1 MKKIRILILIIFV
14 FLLVGCNVDSKN
26 YDFNFTIQENFINM
40 IVGEQYTLNYN
51 IENVENPNIK
61 YQYSL
66 DGIINI
72 EDNIISAISDG
83 EVLVTA
89 SLTNNN
95 ITKEVNFT
103 VSVERPIPETIEIN
117 KEIEIVLGETY
128 QLQWKVYPETA
139 SQDVLFQYLSR
150 NILEIDDNGLV
161 TTLGLGTTSVVI
173 SVMEDTRIK
182 TSVNITVIRP
192 AVESIK
198 TNTNIEINY
207 KESKKINYEVK
218 PVNSLQEV
226 IFESMNSDIATVD
239 EEGNVYG
246 NCPGTTIVKIKSLA
260 NENIITEV
268 TVTVKGVLANEL
280 NVENNIEVTIGEE
293 YLIAYDVESKEAYPY
308 IYFISE
314 DESAIEVGNNGLMIA
329 KKAGTYYVIA
339 KTIDGSNIEKRI
351 KIIAKGNSIPT
362 FNFYNCTQDD
372 VISINDEFNPLDG
385 VRVFDAEDGEI
396 IDIVVSGEVNN
407 KINGTYVLTY
417 KVIDSDLNE
426 ITMIR
431 NIKVGWNYSVQFIG
445 HAGSYYG
452 LMNSE
457 EAILYAITEL
467 KYTCVEIDV
476 KQTKDGVFVLCH
488 DDNFGDYT
496 LASTNWETLKDYKV
510 SGTRNAGYPKELGL
524 VKNNGKYTAGLCTLK
539 RFLEICKQYEVT
551 AVIELKYSAGINN
564 SSQSRMS
571 ALMDEIKKT
580 DMLDNVIF
588 LASAYQCLI
597 WLRNNGYENIP
608 CQYLVNSCENETYLQ
623 RCIDYNFDISINVT
637 GSYINS
643 VEWIKKYKDA
653 GCKVSTFTFTQY
665 VGYETVQAW
674 IDKGVDFVTCDWHD
688 MTKLNLPENEK

>member
-1 MKKIRILILIIFV
+1 MKKIKILILIIFV

-26 YDFNFTIQENFINM
+26 YDFNFTIEENFINM

-95 ITKEVNFT
+95 ITKKVNFT

-161 TTLGLGTTSVVI
+161 TTIGLGTTSVVI

-198 TNTNIEINY
+198 TNTNIDINY

-496 LASTNWETLKDYKV
+496 LASTNWETLKNYKV
-510 SGTRNAGYPKELGL
+510 SGTRNSGYPKELGL

-539 RFLEICKQYEVT
+539 RFLEICKQYGVT
-551 AVIELKYSAGINN
+551 AVIELKYSAGINS

>member
-1 MKKIRILILIIFV
+1 M
-14 FLLVGCNVDSKN
+14 
-26 YDFNFTIQENFINM
+26 
-40 IVGEQYTLNYN
+40 
-51 IENVENPNIK
+51 
-61 YQYSL
+61 
-66 DGIINI
+66 
-72 EDNIISAISDG
+72 
-83 EVLVTA
+83 
-89 SLTNNN
+89 
-95 ITKEVNFT
+95 
-103 VSVERPIPETIEIN
+103 
-117 KEIEIVLGETY
+117 
-128 QLQWKVYPETA
+128 
-139 SQDVLFQYLSR
+139 
-150 NILEIDDNGLV
+150 
-161 TTLGLGTTSVVI
+161 
-173 SVMEDTRIK
+173 
-182 TSVNITVIRP
+182 
-192 AVESIK
+192 
-198 TNTNIEINY
+198 
-207 KESKKINYEVK
+207 
-218 PVNSLQEV
+218 
-226 IFESMNSDIATVD
+226 
-239 EEGNVYG
+239 
-246 NCPGTTIVKIKSLA
+246 
-260 NENIITEV
+260 
-268 TVTVKGVLANEL
+268 
-280 NVENNIEVTIGEE
+280 
-293 YLIAYDVESKEAYPY
+293 
-308 IYFISE
+308 
-314 DESAIEVGNNGLMIA
+314 
-329 KKAGTYYVIA
+329 
-339 KTIDGSNIEKRI
+339 
-351 KIIAKGNSIPT
+351 
-362 FNFYNCTQDD
+362 
-372 VISINDEFNPLDG
+372 
-385 VRVFDAEDGEI
+385 RVFDAEDGEI

-496 LASTNWETLKDYKV
+496 LASTNWDTLKNYKV
-510 SGTRNAGYPKELGL
+510 SGTRNSGYPKELGL

-551 AVIELKYSAGINN
+551 AVIELKYSAGINS